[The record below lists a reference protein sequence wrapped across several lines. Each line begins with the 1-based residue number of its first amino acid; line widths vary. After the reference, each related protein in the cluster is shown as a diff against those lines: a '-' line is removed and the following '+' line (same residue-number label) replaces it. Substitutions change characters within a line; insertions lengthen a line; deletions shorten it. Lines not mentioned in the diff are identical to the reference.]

1 MFAAARDA
9 ALASPIHGFS
19 EQGRA
24 EKAQEASTSPA
35 PAIILEEQM
44 PGIAVP
50 DQGQQGQASEGVLPV
65 RACGPGRGRH
75 TRGRVN
81 GGGSDP
87 ANGAADEVPPSS
99 LPRLPHLHAP
109 LCTYRYILGVWFPH
123 MPPHCTG
130 SWRPVWEPDV
140 DADLETETD
149 PLSQAPDNAGHG
161 NTLKSSLCYGT
172 EEEAGE
178 GDATVSPPARWV

>member
-9 ALASPIHGFS
+9 ALTSHMHGFA
-19 EQGRA
+19 EQRRA
-24 EKAQEASTSPA
+24 ETAQEASTSPA

-50 DQGQQGQASEGVLPV
+50 DQGQQGKASGVIPLH
-65 RACGPGRGRH
+65 ACGPGRGRH

-81 GGGSDP
+81 GGGGDP
-87 ANGAADEVPPSS
+87 AKGAADKVPPSS
-99 LPRLPHLHAP
+99 LPHLPHLHAP
-109 LCTYRYILGVWFPH
+109 LCTYRYILGFWFPD
-123 MPPHCTG
+123 MPPHYTR

-140 DADLETETD
+140 NADLETETD
-149 PLSQAPDNAGHG
+149 PLSQAPDNAGHA
-161 NTLKSSLCYGT
+161 NNLKSSLCYGT

-178 GDATVSPPARWV
+178 SDATVSPPTRWV